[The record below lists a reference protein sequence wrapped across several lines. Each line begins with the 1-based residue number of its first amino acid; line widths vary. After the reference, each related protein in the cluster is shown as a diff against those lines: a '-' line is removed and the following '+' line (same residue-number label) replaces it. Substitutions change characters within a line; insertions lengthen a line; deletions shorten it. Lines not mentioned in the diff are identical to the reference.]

1 MKGENLQKYI
11 YAEACTE
18 KEMLVLAADTCRQLN
33 WMTTSISHGQ
43 LNAFTHNPSLSWACL
58 IEIQIQSDKLE
69 ITCSGVSPAGFTWGR
84 EKKYL
89 DQFLVTYSKLKR
101 QASIGSL
108 ESRYTELVKEKP
120 LAQETLTSHS
130 ETLLESFSPDEKTEV
145 RPITKIIKAPSP
157 GFLNVFFL
165 QYRATPWIMIILLA
179 IPTLLWAEGLRFY
192 PFSNE
197 LMNMGA
203 SNQLMTMNNEWWRLF
218 SSLFIPSD
226 PWQWALN
233 LVAIVFAGMIL
244 EPSIGVVRMLL
255 VMITAGTSTSMM
267 GLVLYSD
274 RVFCGIT
281 PFAVGLW
288 GAVLVLRFT
297 TDAVAIQALRTGLPS
312 LLVACLI
319 QIRFMDYISAS
330 PSMVATGFIAGVI
343 TMLLML
349 PSVKNNED
357 VTLQMA
363 TPPLILVF
371 YAILLWM
378 IWFSLPKDL
387 IRYREIHNEIG
398 ANHQLAEEAYRKAN
412 RSTGRQKMILMKG
425 EVIRNWNKNIRLV
438 NESRKLN
445 LPDSLLEKN
454 NWLLQLYILKSN
466 RTRLEINQI
475 EKGVEN
481 FENKI
486 KRFDD
491 NIKTVEQEL
500 HPLRSGDE

>member
-1 MKGENLQKYI
+1 MTGEKFKKYI
-11 YAEACTE
+11 YTEGCTE

-43 LNAFTHNPSLSWACL
+43 LNVFTHSPSLSWACL
-58 IEIQIQSDKLE
+58 IEIRIQPDKLE

-84 EKKYL
+84 EQKYL
-89 DQFLVTYSKLKR
+89 DQFLATYSKLKR
-101 QASIGSL
+101 QATIGSL

-120 LAQETLTSHS
+120 SGQETPASHS
-130 ETLLESFSPDEKTEV
+130 ETLLESFSPEEKTDV
-145 RPITKIIKAPSP
+145 QPITKTRKAPSP

-179 IPTLLWAEGLRFY
+179 VPTLLWAEGLRFY
-192 PFSNE
+192 PFSTE
-197 LMNMGA
+197 LMELGA
-203 SNQLMTMNNEWWRLF
+203 SNRLMTMNNEWWRLF
-218 SSLFIPSD
+218 SSLFIPAD

-233 LVAIVFAGMIL
+233 LLAIIFAGMIL
-244 EPSIGVVRMLL
+244 EPSIGLVRMLL
-255 VMITAGTSTSMM
+255 VMITAGTSTSVM

-288 GAVLVLRFT
+288 GAVIVLRFT
-297 TDAVAIQALRTGLPS
+297 TDAVANKALMTGFIS
-312 LLVACLI
+312 FMTACLI
-319 QIRFMDYISAS
+319 QIRLMDYISAS
-330 PSMVATGFIAGVI
+330 PGMMVSGFVAGAI

-357 VTLQMA
+357 VTLQLA

-378 IWFSLPKDL
+378 IWFSIPKDL

-466 RTRLEINQI
+466 RTRLEIIQM
-475 EKGVEN
+475 EKEVEN

-486 KRFDD
+486 ERFDN
-491 NIKTVEQEL
+491 NIEKVEKEL
-500 HPLRSGDE
+500 HPTESPDA